1 MLHYHYHPNLSCL
14 VGIIDVVDRGCSAST
29 SGFDNLGAIC
39 SEVEVAWRVNTRVG
53 FVTRNYVV
61 VSVTW
66 SCTMQDREDLLTKRA
81 AEEDM
86 VEEQCEQSRI
96 YVVTIVA
103 IAEVINEC
111 LLMLA
116 FTLNPFFRV
125 RVMPL

>member
-1 MLHYHYHPNLSCL
+1 
-14 VGIIDVVDRGCSAST
+14 
-29 SGFDNLGAIC
+29 
-39 SEVEVAWRVNTRVG
+39 
-53 FVTRNYVV
+53 
-61 VSVTW
+61 
-66 SCTMQDREDLLTKRA
+66 MQDREDLLTKRA